1 MSLEGSMAR
10 RYARALLQIGIETGR
25 LRGLVSEI
33 ERVAAA
39 VDESTE
45 LREVLQS
52 PAVLKSQRKKVVDA
66 LAVKL
71 AVSKL
76 TRNTCLLLV
85 DRGRAASLPAIC
97 RELKAMVDEYEG
109 VLRAEVSSARPLDK
123 AYVDR
128 LTAALGKATGKKV
141 QLTTKL
147 DQDLIGGVVT
157 RVGGV
162 VYDGSIRTQLGRVRE
177 QILR

>member
-1 MSLEGSMAR
+1 MSLRGSVAR

-25 LRGLVSEI
+25 LRGLVAEI

-39 VDESTE
+39 VDESPE
-45 LREVLQS
+45 LREALKS
-52 PAVLKSQRKKVVDA
+52 PAVLKSQRKKIIDA
-66 LAVKL
+66 LAL
-71 AVSKL
+71 RLTVSKL
-76 TRNTCLLLV
+76 TRNACLLLV

-97 RELKAMVDEYEG
+97 RELKVMVDEHEG
-109 VLRAEVSSARPLDK
+109 VVRAEVASARPLDK

-128 LTAALGKATGKKV
+128 LTGALGKVTGKKV

-147 DQDLIGGVVT
+147 DQELIGGVVT

-162 VYDGSIRTQLGRVRE
+162 VYDGSIRTQLLRVRE